1 MNRKGQLSI
10 EIIILLAIFLLF
22 FQAIILPSIEFSEN
36 VLQDT
41 QAIVMSKKNVEDL
54 AINIEQLAS
63 QDGYGRRQYYF
74 NLPKNTVLECKP
86 GNILDYNITISKQ
99 QPLPRGCKDDGVCD
113 QFQRK
118 VFLKSGQLVNCNKM
132 GPGFTGILI
141 IEKAEN
147 GNITLK
153 SE

>member
-22 FQAIILPSIEFSEN
+22 FQAMILPSIEFSEN

-41 QAIVMSKKNVEDL
+41 QAIVMSKKSVEDL

-74 NLPKNTVLECKP
+74 NLPRNTVLECKP

-99 QPLPRGCKDDGVCD
+99 QPSPQHCKDGVCN
-113 QFQRK
+113 QFERA
-118 VFLKSGQLVNCNKM
+118 VFLPSTKTLSCEKI
-132 GPGFTGILI
+132 GPGFTGVLI
-141 IEKAEN
+141 IEKEEN
-147 GNITLK
+147 GYITLTRG
-153 SE
+153 